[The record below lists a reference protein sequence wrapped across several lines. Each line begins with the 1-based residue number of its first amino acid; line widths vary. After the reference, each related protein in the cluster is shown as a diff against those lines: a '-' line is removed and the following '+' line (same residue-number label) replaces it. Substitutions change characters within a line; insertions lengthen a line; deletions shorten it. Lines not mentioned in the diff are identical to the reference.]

1 MKTLIRLLFF
11 LILLTFFTNGCNNA
25 QLSSPDGRIVLNFS
39 IEQGVP
45 KYEILF
51 DENLIV
57 DKSPMGYKLK
67 NQQGLDENLAIEAIE
82 KGSFDGVW
90 QPVWGQFNVIR
101 ENYNELLV
109 RLKESS
115 GQYRQLNII
124 FRVFDD
130 GVGFRYEIPTQPN
143 LSTLEITSEETR
155 FNLIGNHSSWWIP
168 ANPDGYEQ
176 LYSNTSLDEV
186 IAVNTPI
193 TFETNTDTLIL
204 IHEAALTDY
213 PGMALL
219 KVSDCPYCLKSE
231 LIPWPDGTKV
241 KAETP
246 MLSPWRVL
254 LMVDGPEGLIE
265 STTILNLNEPSRI
278 DNTSWIKP
286 MKYIGIWWG
295 MHLGIMTW
303 EMGMNHGAT
312 TERSRQ
318 YIDFA
323 SENGID
329 GVLIEGWNKG
339 WENWGQPDAFS
350 FVEAYPD
357 FDLDEVA
364 AYADEMGVTLIGHH
378 ETGGDIPNYE
388 KQMEEAFK
396 LYNSLGI
403 HTVKTGYVGA
413 IRPEGQHH
421 HGQFMVTHYRKVV
434 ETAAKYKITVNVHEP
449 IKPTGIGRTW
459 PNMMT
464 REGARGMEH
473 NAWSEG
479 NPPEHTCVLPFTRLI
494 AGPMDYTPGI
504 FDLLFENSR
513 ERNLLRSTDDVPF
526 RRVHTTLAKQL
537 ALYVILYSP
546 IQMAADLP
554 ENYEGHPAFEFIRE
568 VPVIWDET
576 LALDGKIG
584 DYVAIARRKGENWY
598 IGSITD
604 ETARNLEVNLSFLI
618 PDQIYQATIYRD
630 ADNTDWETNPLSWEF
645 KEKFVSSLDVM
656 TIEMKA
662 GGGQAIILKPVN

>member
-1 MKTLIRLLFF
+1 MPVSTYKVPKRRKDVKNLGRLFF
-11 LILLTFFTNGCNNA
+11 FSFLLIFFINGCNNA
-25 QLSSPDGRIVLNFS
+25 RVSSPDGRIVLNFFL
-39 IEQGVP
+39 EQGVP

-51 DENLIV
+51 DKNPIV
-57 DKSPMGYKLK
+57 NKSSMGYKLN
-67 NQQGLDENLAIEAIE
+67 NQKGLDENLAIEAIE

-115 GQYRQLNII
+115 GQDRQLNII

-143 LSTLEITSEETR
+143 LSALEITSEETR
-155 FNLIGNHSSWWIP
+155 FNLTGNHSSWWTP
-168 ANPDGYEQ
+168 ASPDGYEQ
-176 LYSNTSLDEV
+176 LYRNTGLDEV

-193 TFETNTDTLIL
+193 TFETNTGRIIF

-219 KVSDCPYCLKSE
+219 KVSDCPHCLKSE
-231 LIPWPDGTKV
+231 LIPWPDGIKV

-254 LMVDGPEGLIE
+254 LMVDEPKGLIE
-265 STTILNLNEPSRI
+265 STTILNLNEPIRI
-278 DNTSWIKP
+278 DDISWIKP

-303 EMGMNHGAT
+303 EMSVNHGAT

-323 SENGID
+323 SENRID

-339 WENWGQPDAFS
+339 WENWGLPDAFDYT
-350 FVEAYPD
+350 EAYPD
-357 FDLDEVA
+357 FDLEEVA
-364 AYADEMGVTLIGHH
+364 AYADEMGVAVIGHH

-388 KQMEEAFK
+388 KQMEDAFK
-396 LYNSLGI
+396 LYNDLGI
-403 HTVKTGYVGA
+403 HTVKTGYVGS

-421 HGQFMVTHYRKVV
+421 HGQFMVRHYRKVV
-434 ETAAKYKITVNVHEP
+434 ETAAKYQITINVHEP
-449 IKPTGIGRTW
+449 IKPTGISRTW

-464 REGARGMEH
+464 REGARGMEY
-473 NAWSEG
+473 NAWSDG

-504 FDLLFENSR
+504 FDLLFEKSKELNRWS
-513 ERNLLRSTDDVPF
+513 STDDVPP

-537 ALYVILYSP
+537 ALYVILFSP

-554 ENYEGHPAFEFIRE
+554 ENG
-568 VPVIWDET
+568 
-576 LALDGKIG
+576 
-584 DYVAIARRKGENWY
+584 
-598 IGSITD
+598 
-604 ETARNLEVNLSFLI
+604 NL
-618 PDQIYQATIYRD
+618 
-630 ADNTDWETNPLSWEF
+630 
-645 KEKFVSSLDVM
+645 
-656 TIEMKA
+656 
-662 GGGQAIILKPVN
+662 G